1 MWFSV
6 FVAFLLKSIVLKYG
20 GPQLYRRAVPFFLG
34 MILGEIVP
42 AGIWLVIDAFTGMN
56 GNILGTFLA

>member
-1 MWFSV
+1 
-6 FVAFLLKSIVLKYG
+6 
-20 GPQLYRRAVPFFLG
+20 LG